1 MKWQWLIFFQKKQK
15 KSLNNKLTTTKN
27 QTNDSS
33 IDIDKIE
40 DLKSTQQKPESIL
53 GDPRWCEACQIWKPD
68 RAHHC
73 RVCDACVLR
82 MDQ

>member
-1 MKWQWLIFFQKKQK
+1 MKEQEIDSVIIVRDNEAIDPK
-15 KSLNNKLTTTKN
+15 KS
-27 QTNDSS
+27 QP
-33 IDIDKIE
+33 
-40 DLKSTQQKPESIL
+40 KPDSIL
-53 GDPRWCEACQIWKPD
+53 GDPTWCETCGIWKPD